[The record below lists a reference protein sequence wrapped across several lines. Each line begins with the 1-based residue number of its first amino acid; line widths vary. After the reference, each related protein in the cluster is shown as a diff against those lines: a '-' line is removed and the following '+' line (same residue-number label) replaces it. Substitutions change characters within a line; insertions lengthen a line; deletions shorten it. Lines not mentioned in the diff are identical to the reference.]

1 MTSET
6 KSDRTSQGPGSWLD
20 SLTALVFV
28 ATLIWQW
35 PIFDRWLALLDEGYV
50 LGIADQINQGRVLY
64 RDVTIDAPLP
74 GSFHLLAWWFQWVGT
89 SVLSSRILTMFGFA
103 AVVSA
108 LFRIAR
114 SLTSTGWAIALVG
127 VLWSYRIWAFPHWQ
141 FYGYALMAATLAT
154 ISFALVVRS
163 GANRTGSLLLAGI
176 VAGAAILCKQDYG
189 GATSLTTGLAL
200 LLLPWLHPDAPRG
213 LVARLRPAALFS
225 IGAFGLIL
233 PTLAWYGMHGALDEL
248 YYQTVVFPFQVLGN
262 IPHTTL
268 PAPWPLLGQDAAIR
282 AGIGNYFP
290 SILATLWWNECAD
303 CLISGLG
310 TGPLYRD
317 TWFWDALLK
326 ILFWLPIVLPVAL
339 LLAWTPIIYTDLR
352 ARRMSNHTVARVL
365 TISFAFGFLLAFNP
379 PRDWV
384 HLMMVYPAT
393 VLLPGAALSFSLA
406 QRLSR
411 SARSIFIGIL
421 GLATASLLLL
431 SGALMVDLRGTM
443 DHYLPS
449 ERGGIYA
456 DRQNGPV
463 LEETLSWIEQHVP
476 EEAILP
482 VFPTQPTIGFL
493 AGRPPA
499 GGFFIIWPG
508 QAEGRDARVLADL
521 DETIPHIIFSLSQW
535 GHLPPF
541 AENAPVLFDT
551 LVADWEIEKVFS
563 PDPKGPIVLAL
574 SRETETPAHRARQP
588 LAPPAGTRQQS
599 WPFREVWTHPSG
611 ASRSE
616 IPVSITVPTG
626 HPLLRT
632 AIGMNPDQW
641 FGPPSAPATFEIL
654 QRIDSGNGPPTER
667 ILFQQTIEPRRTLD
681 DRQWQP
687 AALDLREASGTT
699 LNLIFRIST
708 NAPEQQSLWGWS
720 VPELETDAR

>member
-1 MTSET
+1 MTRET
-6 KSDRTSQGPGSWLD
+6 SSNRTSGGAGRWIQAP
-20 SLTALVFV
+20 TALVFL

-89 SVLSSRILTMFGFA
+89 SVLASRILTMVGFA
-103 AVVSA
+103 AVVAA

-114 SLTSTGWAIALVG
+114 SLTSTGWALALVG
-127 VLWSYRIWAFPHWQ
+127 LLWSYRIWAFPHWQ

-163 GANRTGSLLLAGI
+163 GATKTGGLLLAGFF
-176 VAGAAILCKQDYG
+176 AGAAIICKQDYG

-200 LLLPWLHPDAPRG
+200 LLLPWLHPNAATG
-213 LVARLRPAALFS
+213 ITARLRPAALFS

-233 PTLAWYGMHGALDEL
+233 PILAWYGMHGALDEL

-262 IPHTTL
+262 VPHTTL
-268 PAPWPLLGQDAAIR
+268 PAPWPLIGQDAAIR

-310 TGPLYRD
+310 TGTLYQD
-317 TWFWDALLK
+317 TWFWDVLLK
-326 ILFWLPIVLPVAL
+326 ILFWLPVVLPIAL
-339 LLAWTPIIYTDLR
+339 LVAWAPGLASDRR
-352 ARRMSNHTVARVL
+352 ARRERDHTVVRVL
-365 TISFAFGFLLAFNP
+365 TLAFAFGFLLAFNP

-393 VLLPGAALSFSLA
+393 VMLPGVALSFSLA
-406 QRLSR
+406 RRLP
-411 SARSIFIGIL
+411 RSIRLIFTSIL

-431 SGALMVDLRGTM
+431 SLALMVDLRATM

-463 LEETLSWIEQHVP
+463 LEETLAWVEQHVP
-476 EEAILP
+476 EDAILP

-493 AGRPPA
+493 SGRAPA

-521 DETIPHIIFSLSQW
+521 DKDTPHIIFSLSQW

-541 AENAPVLFDT
+541 AENAPVLFDA
-551 LVADWEIEKVFS
+551 LVDDWEIEKVFS

-574 SRETETPAHRARQP
+574 SREPAPPSDRARKSLPTPAETT
-588 LAPPAGTRQQS
+588 LQS
-599 WPFREVWTHPSG
+599 WPFREVWTNSS
-611 ASRSE
+611 ATSASE
-616 IPVSITVPTG
+616 IPVTITVPDG
-626 HPLLRT
+626 APSLQT

-654 QRIDSGNGPPTER
+654 QRTDSENGPSTER
-667 ILFQQTIEPRRTLD
+667 LVFQKTIEPRRTLE

-687 AALDLREASGTT
+687 VTLDLRGDSGRT
-699 LNLIFRIST
+699 LHLIFRIST
-708 NAPEQQSLWGWS
+708 AVPQQQSLWGWA
-720 VPELETDAR
+720 VPEIESDDR